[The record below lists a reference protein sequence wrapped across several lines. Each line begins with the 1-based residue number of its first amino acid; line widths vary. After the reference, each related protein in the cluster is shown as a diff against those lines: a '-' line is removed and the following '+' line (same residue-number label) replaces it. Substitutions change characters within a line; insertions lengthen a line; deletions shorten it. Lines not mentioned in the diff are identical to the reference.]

1 MQVSLPLHN
10 LIALAVTL
18 LAVGGMLA
26 LLQIQ
31 ERVVGRYLAH
41 NLGWRSVL
49 VTGWLGVPVHELGH
63 LFFAGIF
70 AHRIVAWRLFEP
82 DPVSGTLGYVRHAYS
97 RRSLYQVLG
106 NVFIAAGPLVS
117 GGLVLGA
124 LLYWMLPAQPL
135 SSLGREAL
143 ALGSLDD
150 PLLQIRDLGLGLTRM
165 VWEHRTP
172 WLPLQLY
179 LAVCVASH
187 LCPSTADI
195 SGSLGALAV
204 LVVVLAVAVGICGW
218 QGIATGGMVAVTLPL
233 LLLLLAAGLFQGLY
247 VALVALGLGLT
258 RR

>member
-1 MQVSLPLHN
+1 MSLPVQN

-18 LAVGGMLA
+18 LAACGLLA
-26 LLQIQ
+26 LLHLQ
-31 ERVVGRYLAH
+31 ERVVGRYLSH

-63 LFFAGIF
+63 LLFAAIF
-70 AHRIVAWRLFEP
+70 GHRVVAWRLFEP
-82 DPVSGTLGYVRHAYS
+82 DPVSGTLGYVRHAHS

-106 NVFIAAGPLVS
+106 NVFIAAGPLVT

-124 LLYWMLPAQPL
+124 TLYWMLPGEILAA
-135 SSLGREAL
+135 LGRDAL

-150 PLLQIRDLGLGLTRM
+150 LPRQVRDLGLGLAVK
-165 VWEHRTP
+165 VWQHRTP

-179 LAVCVASH
+179 LAICVASH
-187 LCPSTADI
+187 LCPSTADL
-195 SGSLGALAV
+195 SGALAGLGV
-204 LVVVLAVAVGICGW
+204 LLALLALAAGLCGL
-218 QGIATGGMVAVTLPL
+218 QGINTGGMVALTLPL

-247 VALVALGLGLT
+247 VAVVAVGLGLT